1 MNYICY
7 YDIIAAVLLS
17 MLFALYFMRRN
28 YPTSTN
34 KAYLA
39 MLICISLSTI
49 TDLISIYTIPRADT
63 LPLGLNYAI
72 NILYLLAYNGSAV
85 TFYSYVLT
93 LTKPKNTTGLTAV
106 AYTTSAIVMMVLLPT
121 PITHW
126 GIYFDAQNNYQ
137 HGFLFLLLYVCS
149 LLLLV
154 CAFVVYFRNRKKLNR
169 YQVVSILF
177 FNVVTIGAVIF
188 QLLFPRHLVGNLAS
202 ALFLLLVYVSLQG
215 PEHYI
220 DSSNQCYNQNAFFET
235 VNRYMKH
242 KTPFTLVAFT
252 LDGFQYINQVL
263 GVPAGNE
270 LIDSIVAFLHTS
282 FGKKN
287 VYRLTG
293 CRFAI
298 ILEDS
303 AEEETVSSVLMEY
316 FKTPRTIQQL
326 DVLLTPYICIVHYP
340 DFAETTEDISN
351 AIEYTLKTAIAT
363 HTQNVITAS
372 QASLHESQRKT
383 QIIHIMKR
391 AIRNQEFQVYYQ
403 PIYHIETGSFS
414 SAEALI
420 RLWDEH
426 LGYIPPDEF
435 IPMAEQNGMII
446 EIGEIVFRQVC
457 TFIKNHDIKVLGVD
471 YIEVNLSFVQ
481 CMQENLAQQLADI
494 MQEYGVAPKQIN
506 FEITETAGSVKAD
519 TLRRNMDKLIHLG
532 SSFSMD
538 DYGTGFSTAN
548 YLVNL
553 PLQLVKID
561 KSILW
566 SAMENQEALIILRH
580 TVEMLKALRKRI
592 IVEGV
597 ETQKMVDVLTEMH
610 CDYLQGYL
618 YSKPLPE
625 EDYIAFLSTH
635 LHT

>member
-1 MNYICY
+1 MNYVCY

-49 TDLISIYTIPRADT
+49 TDLLSMYTIPRADIV
-63 LPLGLNYAI
+63 PLWLNYVI
-72 NILYLLAYNGSAV
+72 NILYLLTYNGSAL
-85 TFYSYVLT
+85 TFYYYVLT
-93 LTKPKNTTGLTAV
+93 LTRPKNTKVLTLI
-106 AYTTSAIVMMVLLPT
+106 AYMTLVLDLVILLPT
-121 PITHW
+121 PVTHW
-126 GIYFDAQNNYQ
+126 GIYFDDRNNYQ
-137 HGFLFLLLYVCS
+137 HGCLFPLLYVS
-149 LLLLV
+149 AIFLLACV
-154 CAFVVYFRNRKKLNR
+154 FVVFFRNRKKLNR

-177 FNVVTIGAVIF
+177 FNVVTMGAVIF
-188 QLLFPRHLVGNLAS
+188 QLLFPRHLIGNLAS
-202 ALFLLLVYVSLQG
+202 ALFLLLVYISLQG

-220 DSSNQCYNQNAFFET
+220 DGNNQCYNQNAFFET
-235 VNRYMKH
+235 ITQYMKH

-263 GVPAGNE
+263 GVSAGNE

-282 FGKKN
+282 LGKKN

-293 CRFAI
+293 CRFVI
-298 ILEDS
+298 VQEDP
-303 AEEETVSSVLMEY
+303 AEAQVIPSILMEY
-316 FKTPRTIQQL
+316 FQTPRTIQQL

-340 DFAETTEDISN
+340 DFAETIEDISN
-351 AIEYTLKTAIAT
+351 AIEYSLKIGVSS
-363 HTQNVITAS
+363 HSQNIITAS

-403 PIYHIETGSFS
+403 PIYHVETGTFS
-414 SAEALI
+414 SAEALV
-420 RLWDEH
+420 RLWDEN

-435 IPMAEQNGMII
+435 IPMAEQNGMIT

-457 TFIKNHDIKVLGVD
+457 SFIKNHDIKTLGVD

-481 CMQENLAQQLADI
+481 CIQENLAQQLANI
-494 MQEYGVAPKQIN
+494 MMEYSIAPNQIN
-506 FEITETAGSVKAD
+506 FEITETAGAVKAD
-519 TLRRNMDKLIHLG
+519 TLHRNMDKLIDLG

-566 SAMENQEALIILRH
+566 SAMEDQEAFIILRH
-580 TVEMLKALRKRI
+580 TVEMLKALRKKI
-592 IVEGV
+592 IVEGI
-597 ETQKMVDVLTEMH
+597 ETQEMADVLIEMN

-625 EDYIAFLSTH
+625 EDYVAFLE
-635 LHT
+635 